1 MSILEKIFKTRKDI
15 TYMLDL
21 DMIEDLSQQAYV
33 KRLAIDSC
41 IEFVARAVAQSHFK
55 VLEGNRIQKN
65 DVYYKLN
72 IKPNTDLSSD
82 SFWQQVIYK
91 LIYDNE
97 VLIVVSDSKELL
109 IADSFYREEYAL
121 YDDIFK
127 DVTVK
132 DYTYQRT
139 FTMQEVIYLKY
150 NNNKVT
156 HFVESLFE
164 DYGKIFGRMIGAQLK
179 NYQIRGILK
188 SASSAYDEKNIEKLQ
203 AFTNKL
209 FNTFN
214 KNQLAIAPL
223 IEGFDYEELSNGGKN
238 SNMPFSELSELMRDA
253 IKNVALMIGIPP
265 GLIYGETA
273 DLEKNTLVFEKFC
286 LTPLLKK
293 IQNELNAK
301 LITQSMYLKDTRIEI
316 VGVNKKDPLQY
327 AEAIDKL
334 VSSGSFTRN
343 EVRIM
348 LGEEPSDNPELDEYL
363 ITKNYEKANS
373 GENDEK
379 EKDENTLKGVMKMKA
394 EIKGVIVSN
403 EDKWVYEMLGM
414 DSTCPK
420 DVLTQLEFSDED
432 VDIIINSNG
441 GNLVAGSEIY
451 THLRAHKGKVNVRI
465 TAIAA
470 SAASLIAM
478 AGDHIEMSPV
488 ARMMIHNPSSI
499 AQGEAKDLNHAA
511 ETLEHVGQ
519 IMAEAYA
526 VRAGKNK
533 QELVE
538 MMARET
544 WLNADEAIEQGFAD
558 SKMFENDNMQIVA
571 SNTQV
576 LSKDVL
582 NRVTALVSK
591 TPEVN
596 IDIDAIA
603 NKVIEK
609 INMKEK
615 ESEIDVADSKVSAN
629 GFSRFLF

>member
-1 MSILEKIFKTRKDI
+1 
-15 TYMLDL
+15 
-21 DMIEDLSQQAYV
+21 
-33 KRLAIDSC
+33 
-41 IEFVARAVAQSHFK
+41 
-55 VLEGNRIQKN
+55 
-65 DVYYKLN
+65 
-72 IKPNTDLSSD
+72 
-82 SFWQQVIYK
+82 
-91 LIYDNE
+91 
-97 VLIVVSDSKELL
+97 
-109 IADSFYREEYAL
+109 
-121 YDDIFK
+121 
-127 DVTVK
+127 
-132 DYTYQRT
+132 
-139 FTMQEVIYLKY
+139 
-150 NNNKVT
+150 
-156 HFVESLFE
+156 
-164 DYGKIFGRMIGAQLK
+164 
-179 NYQIRGILK
+179 
-188 SASSAYDEKNIEKLQ
+188 
-203 AFTNKL
+203 
-209 FNTFN
+209 
-214 KNQLAIAPL
+214 
-223 IEGFDYEELSNGGKN
+223 
-238 SNMPFSELSELMRDA
+238 
-253 IKNVALMIGIPP
+253 
-265 GLIYGETA
+265 
-273 DLEKNTLVFEKFC
+273 
-286 LTPLLKK
+286 
-293 IQNELNAK
+293 
-301 LITQSMYLKDTRIEI
+301 
-316 VGVNKKDPLQY
+316 
-327 AEAIDKL
+327 
-334 VSSGSFTRN
+334 
-343 EVRIM
+343 
-348 LGEEPSDNPELDEYL
+348 
-363 ITKNYEKANS
+363 
-373 GENDEK
+373 
-379 EKDENTLKGVMKMKA
+379 MKA

-441 GNLVAGSEIY
+441 GNLVAGSEIH

>member
-1 MSILEKIFKTRKDI
+1 M
-15 TYMLDL
+15 
-21 DMIEDLSQQAYV
+21 
-33 KRLAIDSC
+33 
-41 IEFVARAVAQSHFK
+41 K
-55 VLEGNRIQKN
+55 V
-65 DVYYKLN
+65 
-72 IKPNTDLSSD
+72 
-82 SFWQQVIYK
+82 
-91 LIYDNE
+91 
-97 VLIVVSDSKELL
+97 
-109 IADSFYREEYAL
+109 
-121 YDDIFK
+121 
-127 DVTVK
+127 
-132 DYTYQRT
+132 
-139 FTMQEVIYLKY
+139 
-150 NNNKVT
+150 
-156 HFVESLFE
+156 
-164 DYGKIFGRMIGAQLK
+164 
-179 NYQIRGILK
+179 
-188 SASSAYDEKNIEKLQ
+188 
-203 AFTNKL
+203 
-209 FNTFN
+209 
-214 KNQLAIAPL
+214 
-223 IEGFDYEELSNGGKN
+223 
-238 SNMPFSELSELMRDA
+238 
-253 IKNVALMIGIPP
+253 
-265 GLIYGETA
+265 
-273 DLEKNTLVFEKFC
+273 
-286 LTPLLKK
+286 
-293 IQNELNAK
+293 
-301 LITQSMYLKDTRIEI
+301 
-316 VGVNKKDPLQY
+316 
-327 AEAIDKL
+327 
-334 VSSGSFTRN
+334 
-343 EVRIM
+343 
-348 LGEEPSDNPELDEYL
+348 
-363 ITKNYEKANS
+363 
-373 GENDEK
+373 
-379 EKDENTLKGVMKMKA
+379 

-441 GNLVAGSEIY
+441 GNLVASSEIY

-533 QELVE
+533 QELIE
-538 MMARET
+538 MMAKET

-571 SNTQV
+571 SDTQV

-615 ESEIDVADSKVSAN
+615 ESEIDVADSKLSAN

>member
-1 MSILEKIFKTRKDI
+1 M
-15 TYMLDL
+15 
-21 DMIEDLSQQAYV
+21 
-33 KRLAIDSC
+33 
-41 IEFVARAVAQSHFK
+41 K
-55 VLEGNRIQKN
+55 V
-65 DVYYKLN
+65 
-72 IKPNTDLSSD
+72 
-82 SFWQQVIYK
+82 
-91 LIYDNE
+91 
-97 VLIVVSDSKELL
+97 
-109 IADSFYREEYAL
+109 
-121 YDDIFK
+121 
-127 DVTVK
+127 
-132 DYTYQRT
+132 
-139 FTMQEVIYLKY
+139 
-150 NNNKVT
+150 
-156 HFVESLFE
+156 
-164 DYGKIFGRMIGAQLK
+164 
-179 NYQIRGILK
+179 
-188 SASSAYDEKNIEKLQ
+188 
-203 AFTNKL
+203 
-209 FNTFN
+209 
-214 KNQLAIAPL
+214 
-223 IEGFDYEELSNGGKN
+223 
-238 SNMPFSELSELMRDA
+238 
-253 IKNVALMIGIPP
+253 
-265 GLIYGETA
+265 
-273 DLEKNTLVFEKFC
+273 
-286 LTPLLKK
+286 
-293 IQNELNAK
+293 
-301 LITQSMYLKDTRIEI
+301 
-316 VGVNKKDPLQY
+316 
-327 AEAIDKL
+327 
-334 VSSGSFTRN
+334 
-343 EVRIM
+343 
-348 LGEEPSDNPELDEYL
+348 
-363 ITKNYEKANS
+363 
-373 GENDEK
+373 
-379 EKDENTLKGVMKMKA
+379 

-451 THLRAHKGKVNVRI
+451 THLRTHKGKVNVRI

>member
-1 MSILEKIFKTRKDI
+1 M
-15 TYMLDL
+15 
-21 DMIEDLSQQAYV
+21 
-33 KRLAIDSC
+33 
-41 IEFVARAVAQSHFK
+41 K
-55 VLEGNRIQKN
+55 V
-65 DVYYKLN
+65 
-72 IKPNTDLSSD
+72 
-82 SFWQQVIYK
+82 
-91 LIYDNE
+91 
-97 VLIVVSDSKELL
+97 
-109 IADSFYREEYAL
+109 
-121 YDDIFK
+121 
-127 DVTVK
+127 
-132 DYTYQRT
+132 
-139 FTMQEVIYLKY
+139 
-150 NNNKVT
+150 
-156 HFVESLFE
+156 
-164 DYGKIFGRMIGAQLK
+164 
-179 NYQIRGILK
+179 
-188 SASSAYDEKNIEKLQ
+188 
-203 AFTNKL
+203 
-209 FNTFN
+209 
-214 KNQLAIAPL
+214 
-223 IEGFDYEELSNGGKN
+223 
-238 SNMPFSELSELMRDA
+238 
-253 IKNVALMIGIPP
+253 
-265 GLIYGETA
+265 
-273 DLEKNTLVFEKFC
+273 
-286 LTPLLKK
+286 
-293 IQNELNAK
+293 
-301 LITQSMYLKDTRIEI
+301 
-316 VGVNKKDPLQY
+316 
-327 AEAIDKL
+327 
-334 VSSGSFTRN
+334 
-343 EVRIM
+343 
-348 LGEEPSDNPELDEYL
+348 
-363 ITKNYEKANS
+363 
-373 GENDEK
+373 
-379 EKDENTLKGVMKMKA
+379 

-441 GNLVAGSEIY
+441 DNLVAGSEIY

>member
-1 MSILEKIFKTRKDI
+1 M
-15 TYMLDL
+15 
-21 DMIEDLSQQAYV
+21 
-33 KRLAIDSC
+33 
-41 IEFVARAVAQSHFK
+41 K
-55 VLEGNRIQKN
+55 V
-65 DVYYKLN
+65 
-72 IKPNTDLSSD
+72 
-82 SFWQQVIYK
+82 
-91 LIYDNE
+91 
-97 VLIVVSDSKELL
+97 
-109 IADSFYREEYAL
+109 
-121 YDDIFK
+121 
-127 DVTVK
+127 
-132 DYTYQRT
+132 
-139 FTMQEVIYLKY
+139 
-150 NNNKVT
+150 
-156 HFVESLFE
+156 
-164 DYGKIFGRMIGAQLK
+164 
-179 NYQIRGILK
+179 
-188 SASSAYDEKNIEKLQ
+188 
-203 AFTNKL
+203 
-209 FNTFN
+209 
-214 KNQLAIAPL
+214 
-223 IEGFDYEELSNGGKN
+223 
-238 SNMPFSELSELMRDA
+238 
-253 IKNVALMIGIPP
+253 
-265 GLIYGETA
+265 
-273 DLEKNTLVFEKFC
+273 
-286 LTPLLKK
+286 
-293 IQNELNAK
+293 
-301 LITQSMYLKDTRIEI
+301 
-316 VGVNKKDPLQY
+316 
-327 AEAIDKL
+327 
-334 VSSGSFTRN
+334 
-343 EVRIM
+343 
-348 LGEEPSDNPELDEYL
+348 
-363 ITKNYEKANS
+363 
-373 GENDEK
+373 
-379 EKDENTLKGVMKMKA
+379 

-451 THLRAHKGKVNVRI
+451 IHLRAHKGKVNVRI

>member
-1 MSILEKIFKTRKDI
+1 
-15 TYMLDL
+15 
-21 DMIEDLSQQAYV
+21 
-33 KRLAIDSC
+33 
-41 IEFVARAVAQSHFK
+41 
-55 VLEGNRIQKN
+55 
-65 DVYYKLN
+65 
-72 IKPNTDLSSD
+72 
-82 SFWQQVIYK
+82 
-91 LIYDNE
+91 
-97 VLIVVSDSKELL
+97 
-109 IADSFYREEYAL
+109 
-121 YDDIFK
+121 
-127 DVTVK
+127 
-132 DYTYQRT
+132 
-139 FTMQEVIYLKY
+139 
-150 NNNKVT
+150 
-156 HFVESLFE
+156 
-164 DYGKIFGRMIGAQLK
+164 
-179 NYQIRGILK
+179 
-188 SASSAYDEKNIEKLQ
+188 
-203 AFTNKL
+203 
-209 FNTFN
+209 
-214 KNQLAIAPL
+214 
-223 IEGFDYEELSNGGKN
+223 
-238 SNMPFSELSELMRDA
+238 
-253 IKNVALMIGIPP
+253 
-265 GLIYGETA
+265 
-273 DLEKNTLVFEKFC
+273 
-286 LTPLLKK
+286 
-293 IQNELNAK
+293 
-301 LITQSMYLKDTRIEI
+301 
-316 VGVNKKDPLQY
+316 
-327 AEAIDKL
+327 
-334 VSSGSFTRN
+334 
-343 EVRIM
+343 
-348 LGEEPSDNPELDEYL
+348 
-363 ITKNYEKANS
+363 
-373 GENDEK
+373 
-379 EKDENTLKGVMKMKA
+379 MKA

-441 GNLVAGSEIY
+441 GNLVAGSVIY

>member
-1 MSILEKIFKTRKDI
+1 
-15 TYMLDL
+15 
-21 DMIEDLSQQAYV
+21 
-33 KRLAIDSC
+33 
-41 IEFVARAVAQSHFK
+41 
-55 VLEGNRIQKN
+55 
-65 DVYYKLN
+65 
-72 IKPNTDLSSD
+72 
-82 SFWQQVIYK
+82 
-91 LIYDNE
+91 
-97 VLIVVSDSKELL
+97 
-109 IADSFYREEYAL
+109 
-121 YDDIFK
+121 
-127 DVTVK
+127 
-132 DYTYQRT
+132 
-139 FTMQEVIYLKY
+139 
-150 NNNKVT
+150 
-156 HFVESLFE
+156 
-164 DYGKIFGRMIGAQLK
+164 
-179 NYQIRGILK
+179 
-188 SASSAYDEKNIEKLQ
+188 
-203 AFTNKL
+203 
-209 FNTFN
+209 
-214 KNQLAIAPL
+214 
-223 IEGFDYEELSNGGKN
+223 
-238 SNMPFSELSELMRDA
+238 
-253 IKNVALMIGIPP
+253 
-265 GLIYGETA
+265 
-273 DLEKNTLVFEKFC
+273 
-286 LTPLLKK
+286 
-293 IQNELNAK
+293 
-301 LITQSMYLKDTRIEI
+301 
-316 VGVNKKDPLQY
+316 
-327 AEAIDKL
+327 
-334 VSSGSFTRN
+334 
-343 EVRIM
+343 
-348 LGEEPSDNPELDEYL
+348 
-363 ITKNYEKANS
+363 
-373 GENDEK
+373 
-379 EKDENTLKGVMKMKA
+379 MKA

-441 GNLVAGSEIY
+441 GNLVASSEIY

-533 QELVE
+533 QELIE
-538 MMARET
+538 MMAKET

-571 SNTQV
+571 SDTQV

-615 ESEIDVADSKVSAN
+615 ESEIDVADSKLSAN

>member
-1 MSILEKIFKTRKDI
+1 
-15 TYMLDL
+15 
-21 DMIEDLSQQAYV
+21 
-33 KRLAIDSC
+33 
-41 IEFVARAVAQSHFK
+41 
-55 VLEGNRIQKN
+55 
-65 DVYYKLN
+65 
-72 IKPNTDLSSD
+72 
-82 SFWQQVIYK
+82 
-91 LIYDNE
+91 
-97 VLIVVSDSKELL
+97 
-109 IADSFYREEYAL
+109 
-121 YDDIFK
+121 
-127 DVTVK
+127 
-132 DYTYQRT
+132 
-139 FTMQEVIYLKY
+139 
-150 NNNKVT
+150 
-156 HFVESLFE
+156 
-164 DYGKIFGRMIGAQLK
+164 
-179 NYQIRGILK
+179 
-188 SASSAYDEKNIEKLQ
+188 
-203 AFTNKL
+203 
-209 FNTFN
+209 
-214 KNQLAIAPL
+214 
-223 IEGFDYEELSNGGKN
+223 
-238 SNMPFSELSELMRDA
+238 
-253 IKNVALMIGIPP
+253 
-265 GLIYGETA
+265 
-273 DLEKNTLVFEKFC
+273 
-286 LTPLLKK
+286 
-293 IQNELNAK
+293 
-301 LITQSMYLKDTRIEI
+301 
-316 VGVNKKDPLQY
+316 
-327 AEAIDKL
+327 
-334 VSSGSFTRN
+334 
-343 EVRIM
+343 
-348 LGEEPSDNPELDEYL
+348 
-363 ITKNYEKANS
+363 
-373 GENDEK
+373 
-379 EKDENTLKGVMKMKA
+379 MKA

-451 THLRAHKGKVNVRI
+451 IHLRAHKGKVNVRI

-499 AQGEAKDLNHAA
+499 AQGEVKDLNHAA

-615 ESEIDVADSKVSAN
+615 ESEIDVADSKLSAN

>member
-1 MSILEKIFKTRKDI
+1 M
-15 TYMLDL
+15 
-21 DMIEDLSQQAYV
+21 
-33 KRLAIDSC
+33 
-41 IEFVARAVAQSHFK
+41 K
-55 VLEGNRIQKN
+55 V
-65 DVYYKLN
+65 
-72 IKPNTDLSSD
+72 
-82 SFWQQVIYK
+82 
-91 LIYDNE
+91 
-97 VLIVVSDSKELL
+97 
-109 IADSFYREEYAL
+109 
-121 YDDIFK
+121 
-127 DVTVK
+127 
-132 DYTYQRT
+132 
-139 FTMQEVIYLKY
+139 
-150 NNNKVT
+150 
-156 HFVESLFE
+156 
-164 DYGKIFGRMIGAQLK
+164 
-179 NYQIRGILK
+179 
-188 SASSAYDEKNIEKLQ
+188 
-203 AFTNKL
+203 
-209 FNTFN
+209 
-214 KNQLAIAPL
+214 
-223 IEGFDYEELSNGGKN
+223 
-238 SNMPFSELSELMRDA
+238 
-253 IKNVALMIGIPP
+253 
-265 GLIYGETA
+265 
-273 DLEKNTLVFEKFC
+273 
-286 LTPLLKK
+286 
-293 IQNELNAK
+293 
-301 LITQSMYLKDTRIEI
+301 
-316 VGVNKKDPLQY
+316 
-327 AEAIDKL
+327 
-334 VSSGSFTRN
+334 
-343 EVRIM
+343 
-348 LGEEPSDNPELDEYL
+348 
-363 ITKNYEKANS
+363 
-373 GENDEK
+373 
-379 EKDENTLKGVMKMKA
+379 

-451 THLRAHKGKVNVRI
+451 THLRAYKGKVNVRI

-533 QELVE
+533 QELIE
-538 MMARET
+538 MMAKET

-571 SNTQV
+571 SDTQV

-615 ESEIDVADSKVSAN
+615 ESEIDVADSKLSAN

>member
-1 MSILEKIFKTRKDI
+1 M
-15 TYMLDL
+15 
-21 DMIEDLSQQAYV
+21 
-33 KRLAIDSC
+33 
-41 IEFVARAVAQSHFK
+41 
-55 VLEGNRIQKN
+55 
-65 DVYYKLN
+65 
-72 IKPNTDLSSD
+72 
-82 SFWQQVIYK
+82 
-91 LIYDNE
+91 
-97 VLIVVSDSKELL
+97 
-109 IADSFYREEYAL
+109 
-121 YDDIFK
+121 
-127 DVTVK
+127 
-132 DYTYQRT
+132 
-139 FTMQEVIYLKY
+139 
-150 NNNKVT
+150 
-156 HFVESLFE
+156 
-164 DYGKIFGRMIGAQLK
+164 
-179 NYQIRGILK
+179 
-188 SASSAYDEKNIEKLQ
+188 
-203 AFTNKL
+203 
-209 FNTFN
+209 
-214 KNQLAIAPL
+214 
-223 IEGFDYEELSNGGKN
+223 
-238 SNMPFSELSELMRDA
+238 
-253 IKNVALMIGIPP
+253 
-265 GLIYGETA
+265 
-273 DLEKNTLVFEKFC
+273 
-286 LTPLLKK
+286 
-293 IQNELNAK
+293 
-301 LITQSMYLKDTRIEI
+301 
-316 VGVNKKDPLQY
+316 
-327 AEAIDKL
+327 
-334 VSSGSFTRN
+334 
-343 EVRIM
+343 
-348 LGEEPSDNPELDEYL
+348 
-363 ITKNYEKANS
+363 
-373 GENDEK
+373 
-379 EKDENTLKGVMKMKA
+379 
-394 EIKGVIVSN
+394 
-403 EDKWVYEMLGM
+403 
-414 DSTCPK
+414 
-420 DVLTQLEFSDED
+420 
-432 VDIIINSNG
+432 
-441 GNLVAGSEIY
+441 
-451 THLRAHKGKVNVRI
+451 NVRI

>member
-1 MSILEKIFKTRKDI
+1 
-15 TYMLDL
+15 
-21 DMIEDLSQQAYV
+21 
-33 KRLAIDSC
+33 
-41 IEFVARAVAQSHFK
+41 
-55 VLEGNRIQKN
+55 
-65 DVYYKLN
+65 
-72 IKPNTDLSSD
+72 
-82 SFWQQVIYK
+82 
-91 LIYDNE
+91 
-97 VLIVVSDSKELL
+97 
-109 IADSFYREEYAL
+109 
-121 YDDIFK
+121 
-127 DVTVK
+127 
-132 DYTYQRT
+132 
-139 FTMQEVIYLKY
+139 
-150 NNNKVT
+150 
-156 HFVESLFE
+156 
-164 DYGKIFGRMIGAQLK
+164 
-179 NYQIRGILK
+179 
-188 SASSAYDEKNIEKLQ
+188 
-203 AFTNKL
+203 
-209 FNTFN
+209 
-214 KNQLAIAPL
+214 
-223 IEGFDYEELSNGGKN
+223 
-238 SNMPFSELSELMRDA
+238 
-253 IKNVALMIGIPP
+253 
-265 GLIYGETA
+265 
-273 DLEKNTLVFEKFC
+273 
-286 LTPLLKK
+286 
-293 IQNELNAK
+293 
-301 LITQSMYLKDTRIEI
+301 
-316 VGVNKKDPLQY
+316 
-327 AEAIDKL
+327 
-334 VSSGSFTRN
+334 
-343 EVRIM
+343 
-348 LGEEPSDNPELDEYL
+348 
-363 ITKNYEKANS
+363 
-373 GENDEK
+373 
-379 EKDENTLKGVMKMKA
+379 MKA

-420 DVLTQLEFSDED
+420 DVLTQLEFSDKD

-441 GNLVAGSEIY
+441 GNLVSGSEIY

>member
-1 MSILEKIFKTRKDI
+1 M
-15 TYMLDL
+15 
-21 DMIEDLSQQAYV
+21 
-33 KRLAIDSC
+33 
-41 IEFVARAVAQSHFK
+41 K
-55 VLEGNRIQKN
+55 V
-65 DVYYKLN
+65 
-72 IKPNTDLSSD
+72 
-82 SFWQQVIYK
+82 
-91 LIYDNE
+91 
-97 VLIVVSDSKELL
+97 
-109 IADSFYREEYAL
+109 
-121 YDDIFK
+121 
-127 DVTVK
+127 
-132 DYTYQRT
+132 
-139 FTMQEVIYLKY
+139 
-150 NNNKVT
+150 
-156 HFVESLFE
+156 
-164 DYGKIFGRMIGAQLK
+164 
-179 NYQIRGILK
+179 
-188 SASSAYDEKNIEKLQ
+188 
-203 AFTNKL
+203 
-209 FNTFN
+209 
-214 KNQLAIAPL
+214 
-223 IEGFDYEELSNGGKN
+223 
-238 SNMPFSELSELMRDA
+238 
-253 IKNVALMIGIPP
+253 
-265 GLIYGETA
+265 
-273 DLEKNTLVFEKFC
+273 
-286 LTPLLKK
+286 
-293 IQNELNAK
+293 
-301 LITQSMYLKDTRIEI
+301 
-316 VGVNKKDPLQY
+316 
-327 AEAIDKL
+327 
-334 VSSGSFTRN
+334 
-343 EVRIM
+343 
-348 LGEEPSDNPELDEYL
+348 
-363 ITKNYEKANS
+363 
-373 GENDEK
+373 
-379 EKDENTLKGVMKMKA
+379 

-451 THLRAHKGKVNVRI
+451 THLRAYKGKVNVRI

>member
-1 MSILEKIFKTRKDI
+1 M
-15 TYMLDL
+15 
-21 DMIEDLSQQAYV
+21 
-33 KRLAIDSC
+33 
-41 IEFVARAVAQSHFK
+41 K
-55 VLEGNRIQKN
+55 V
-65 DVYYKLN
+65 
-72 IKPNTDLSSD
+72 
-82 SFWQQVIYK
+82 
-91 LIYDNE
+91 
-97 VLIVVSDSKELL
+97 
-109 IADSFYREEYAL
+109 
-121 YDDIFK
+121 
-127 DVTVK
+127 
-132 DYTYQRT
+132 
-139 FTMQEVIYLKY
+139 
-150 NNNKVT
+150 
-156 HFVESLFE
+156 
-164 DYGKIFGRMIGAQLK
+164 
-179 NYQIRGILK
+179 
-188 SASSAYDEKNIEKLQ
+188 
-203 AFTNKL
+203 
-209 FNTFN
+209 
-214 KNQLAIAPL
+214 
-223 IEGFDYEELSNGGKN
+223 
-238 SNMPFSELSELMRDA
+238 
-253 IKNVALMIGIPP
+253 
-265 GLIYGETA
+265 
-273 DLEKNTLVFEKFC
+273 
-286 LTPLLKK
+286 
-293 IQNELNAK
+293 
-301 LITQSMYLKDTRIEI
+301 
-316 VGVNKKDPLQY
+316 
-327 AEAIDKL
+327 
-334 VSSGSFTRN
+334 
-343 EVRIM
+343 
-348 LGEEPSDNPELDEYL
+348 
-363 ITKNYEKANS
+363 
-373 GENDEK
+373 
-379 EKDENTLKGVMKMKA
+379 

-441 GNLVAGSEIY
+441 GNLVVGSEIY

>member
-1 MSILEKIFKTRKDI
+1 
-15 TYMLDL
+15 
-21 DMIEDLSQQAYV
+21 
-33 KRLAIDSC
+33 
-41 IEFVARAVAQSHFK
+41 
-55 VLEGNRIQKN
+55 
-65 DVYYKLN
+65 
-72 IKPNTDLSSD
+72 
-82 SFWQQVIYK
+82 
-91 LIYDNE
+91 
-97 VLIVVSDSKELL
+97 
-109 IADSFYREEYAL
+109 
-121 YDDIFK
+121 
-127 DVTVK
+127 
-132 DYTYQRT
+132 
-139 FTMQEVIYLKY
+139 
-150 NNNKVT
+150 
-156 HFVESLFE
+156 
-164 DYGKIFGRMIGAQLK
+164 
-179 NYQIRGILK
+179 
-188 SASSAYDEKNIEKLQ
+188 
-203 AFTNKL
+203 
-209 FNTFN
+209 
-214 KNQLAIAPL
+214 
-223 IEGFDYEELSNGGKN
+223 
-238 SNMPFSELSELMRDA
+238 
-253 IKNVALMIGIPP
+253 
-265 GLIYGETA
+265 
-273 DLEKNTLVFEKFC
+273 
-286 LTPLLKK
+286 
-293 IQNELNAK
+293 
-301 LITQSMYLKDTRIEI
+301 
-316 VGVNKKDPLQY
+316 
-327 AEAIDKL
+327 
-334 VSSGSFTRN
+334 
-343 EVRIM
+343 
-348 LGEEPSDNPELDEYL
+348 
-363 ITKNYEKANS
+363 
-373 GENDEK
+373 
-379 EKDENTLKGVMKMKA
+379 MKA

-441 GNLVAGSEIY
+441 RNLVAGSEIY

>member
-1 MSILEKIFKTRKDI
+1 
-15 TYMLDL
+15 
-21 DMIEDLSQQAYV
+21 
-33 KRLAIDSC
+33 
-41 IEFVARAVAQSHFK
+41 
-55 VLEGNRIQKN
+55 
-65 DVYYKLN
+65 
-72 IKPNTDLSSD
+72 
-82 SFWQQVIYK
+82 
-91 LIYDNE
+91 
-97 VLIVVSDSKELL
+97 
-109 IADSFYREEYAL
+109 
-121 YDDIFK
+121 
-127 DVTVK
+127 
-132 DYTYQRT
+132 
-139 FTMQEVIYLKY
+139 
-150 NNNKVT
+150 
-156 HFVESLFE
+156 
-164 DYGKIFGRMIGAQLK
+164 
-179 NYQIRGILK
+179 
-188 SASSAYDEKNIEKLQ
+188 
-203 AFTNKL
+203 
-209 FNTFN
+209 
-214 KNQLAIAPL
+214 
-223 IEGFDYEELSNGGKN
+223 
-238 SNMPFSELSELMRDA
+238 
-253 IKNVALMIGIPP
+253 
-265 GLIYGETA
+265 
-273 DLEKNTLVFEKFC
+273 
-286 LTPLLKK
+286 
-293 IQNELNAK
+293 
-301 LITQSMYLKDTRIEI
+301 
-316 VGVNKKDPLQY
+316 
-327 AEAIDKL
+327 
-334 VSSGSFTRN
+334 
-343 EVRIM
+343 
-348 LGEEPSDNPELDEYL
+348 
-363 ITKNYEKANS
+363 
-373 GENDEK
+373 
-379 EKDENTLKGVMKMKA
+379 MKA

-441 GNLVAGSEIY
+441 GNLVDGSEIY

>member
-1 MSILEKIFKTRKDI
+1 M
-15 TYMLDL
+15 
-21 DMIEDLSQQAYV
+21 
-33 KRLAIDSC
+33 
-41 IEFVARAVAQSHFK
+41 K
-55 VLEGNRIQKN
+55 V
-65 DVYYKLN
+65 
-72 IKPNTDLSSD
+72 
-82 SFWQQVIYK
+82 
-91 LIYDNE
+91 
-97 VLIVVSDSKELL
+97 
-109 IADSFYREEYAL
+109 
-121 YDDIFK
+121 
-127 DVTVK
+127 
-132 DYTYQRT
+132 
-139 FTMQEVIYLKY
+139 
-150 NNNKVT
+150 
-156 HFVESLFE
+156 
-164 DYGKIFGRMIGAQLK
+164 
-179 NYQIRGILK
+179 
-188 SASSAYDEKNIEKLQ
+188 
-203 AFTNKL
+203 
-209 FNTFN
+209 
-214 KNQLAIAPL
+214 
-223 IEGFDYEELSNGGKN
+223 
-238 SNMPFSELSELMRDA
+238 
-253 IKNVALMIGIPP
+253 
-265 GLIYGETA
+265 
-273 DLEKNTLVFEKFC
+273 
-286 LTPLLKK
+286 
-293 IQNELNAK
+293 
-301 LITQSMYLKDTRIEI
+301 
-316 VGVNKKDPLQY
+316 
-327 AEAIDKL
+327 
-334 VSSGSFTRN
+334 
-343 EVRIM
+343 
-348 LGEEPSDNPELDEYL
+348 
-363 ITKNYEKANS
+363 
-373 GENDEK
+373 
-379 EKDENTLKGVMKMKA
+379 

-441 GNLVAGSEIY
+441 GNLVVGSEIY

-533 QELVE
+533 QELIE
-538 MMARET
+538 MMAKET

-571 SNTQV
+571 SDTQV

-615 ESEIDVADSKVSAN
+615 ESEIDVADSKLSAN